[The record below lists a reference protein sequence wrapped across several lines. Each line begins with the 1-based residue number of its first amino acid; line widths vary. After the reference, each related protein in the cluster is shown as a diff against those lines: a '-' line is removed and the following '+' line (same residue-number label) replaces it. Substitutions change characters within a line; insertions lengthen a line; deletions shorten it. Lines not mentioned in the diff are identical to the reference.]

1 MKNYETLLRRLRAD
15 PRLFDGGSKEDQV
28 GRLIEAVKQR
38 LQPTWAERM
47 RTGQEARLE
56 RWFAIQ

>member
-38 LQPTWAERM
+38 LQPTW
-47 RTGQEARLE
+47 G
-56 RWFAIQ
+56 